1 MICIVFLILQS
12 VILANDTNLFSSH
25 GNIKDLFNDMN
36 LKLNKIPV
44 WFKAKK
50 LSLNEE
56 KAKYTFFHKSHE
68 KEDIPLKSP
77 MLAIKRKVIK
87 WTISMKFLG
96 TLLNEDFSWK
106 NHISVVENKFSKNS
120 GAFYKTKNIVNKG
133 GLKTRKFSK
142 SLFFF
147 CT

>member
-25 GNIKDLFNDMN
+25 GNIKDLFSDMN
-36 LKLNKIPV
+36 LKQNKIPV

-68 KEDIPLKSP
+68 KKGHSF
-77 MLAIKRKVIK
+77 KVPYV
-87 WTISMKFLG
+87 S
-96 TLLNEDFSWK
+96 N
-106 NHISVVENKFSKNS
+106 
-120 GAFYKTKNIVNKG
+120 
-133 GLKTRKFSK
+133 
-142 SLFFF
+142 
-147 CT
+147 